1 MILKRKLYLA
11 SASPRRRALLEQV
24 GLDFVI
30 VRAPVEETLQGPL
43 DAALSALARK
53 KALAAQAQA
62 SDGVILAAD
71 TVVVCQGR
79 VFGKP
84 ENERQAQQML
94 RALSGTVHQV
104 KTGVCVLDGVSGRSL
119 CTVETTDVTFEA
131 LSETQI
137 AQYIQSGEPMDKAG
151 AYAIQG
157 LGAQFV
163 RKINGC
169 YYNVVGLPVAATLGL
184 LRQLGA
190 LG

>member
-1 MILKRKLYLA
+1 LRVWSGAVGVAVKALW
-11 SASPRRRALLEQV
+11 RRA
-24 GLDFVI
+24 
-30 VRAPVEETLQGPL
+30 
-43 DAALSALARK
+43 
-53 KALAAQAQA
+53 A
-62 SDGVILAAD
+62 SDGVISAGS
-71 TVVVCQGR
+71 VVVAGAR
-79 VFGKP
+79 ILET

-190 LG
+190 WGDGFI

>member
-30 VRAPVEETLQGPL
+30 VHAPVEETLQGPL

-84 ENERQAQQML
+84 ENVRQAQQML

>member
-11 SASPRRRALLEQV
+11 SASPRRHALLEQV

-30 VRAPVEETLQGPL
+30 VHAPVEETLQGPL

-84 ENERQAQQML
+84 ENVRQAQQML

>member
-1 MILKRKLYLA
+1 MA

-30 VRAPVEETLQGPL
+30 VHAPVEETLQGPL

-84 ENERQAQQML
+84 ENVRQAQQML